1 LYLEAISYKLG
12 LNFIYD
18 LQSIGVVP
26 TDISMDF
33 YWVNSAGYGFAPGVH
48 TKRRFISF
56 AAARSFFNSTYP
68 TYITSDMAGSS
79 VGVEYVAGTLQIF
92 NFEATIR
99 IIDILNGF
107 TVNYSFPADV
117 QRTAEIDRSI
127 DFHRQSVT
135 SLINSYKSEYNPFV
149 TLFPTIY
156 AFIYSD
162 PGYFNLTELLEARRQ
177 TIMNKS
183 I

>member
-1 LYLEAISYKLG
+1 LYLEAISFKLG

-33 YWVNSAGYGFAPGVH
+33 YWVNSGGYGLAPGIH
-48 TKRRFISF
+48 TKRRYTTF
-56 AAARSFFNSTYP
+56 ALAKSYFNSTYP
-68 TYITSDMAGSS
+68 IYFTSDQAGSS
-79 VGVEYVAGTLQIF
+79 VGVEYISGSLQIF
-92 NFEATIR
+92 NFTATIR

-107 TVNYSFPADV
+107 TVNYTFPGDV
-117 QRTAEIDRSI
+117 QRTAEIDRAI

-149 TLFPTIY
+149 QLFPTIF

-177 TIMNKS
+177 AIMNKS